1 VEKPE
6 IETIEKPADSVVTTV
21 DKTSQTTDCNCTL
34 KKYNKNYSTDLI
46 FQNYEHLKTKN
57 DSLYTKWST
66 DSLKN
71 QIKSIRFIGFDT
83 IPSKYSV
90 FKEVNKLSISSNKGI
105 YGIDIFQK
113 LKTIHFFGSVID
125 LNTNEKWLNR
135 IEALFGEKTK
145 FTGLNSF
152 NKMSNLN
159 TIYFGF
165 SGFDNFPKDLDKL
178 NCLNEITCGAYMFGK
193 IDLSTLDLS
202 KNKCL
207 QKVEFQCWQNTLDGI
222 PKGMINSKIRSL
234 KISHQKLTDIEKK
247 ELKKIKASW

>member
-1 VEKPE
+1 MRKRLSILIIYILILGCNSNTKKNPLNVVEKPE

-145 FTGLNSF
+145 FTF
-152 NKMSNLN
+152 NVIHETPEYRKQQEEMG
-159 TIYFGF
+159 IYNGWG
-165 SGFDNFPKDLDKL
+165 SAFDRLEK
-178 NCLNEITCGAYMFGK
+178 
-193 IDLSTLDLS
+193 TLD
-202 KNKCL
+202 
-207 QKVEFQCWQNTLDGI
+207 T
-222 PKGMINSKIRSL
+222 INP
-234 KISHQKLTDIEKK
+234 
-247 ELKKIKASW
+247 